1 MQSLGGH
8 LASTDGY
15 FIVRSIRSIAAQH
28 AAQVRIG
35 AYRLA
40 VQHSVVVHVLLLSM
54 PLEINVAGVIW
65 KAFCSQELIL
75 HSLMLSPLLNQSKHC
90 PGHALD

>member
-1 MQSLGGH
+1 MLTS
-8 LASTDGY
+8 DGY

-35 AYRLA
+35 AYVLV
-40 VQHSVVVHVLLLSM
+40 VQHSVVVHALLFGM
-54 PLEINVAGVIW
+54 PLTIKVAGVIW
-65 KAFCSQELIL
+65 RAFCSQEFML
-75 HSLMLSPLLNQSKHC
+75 HSLMLSRSLLQSKHC